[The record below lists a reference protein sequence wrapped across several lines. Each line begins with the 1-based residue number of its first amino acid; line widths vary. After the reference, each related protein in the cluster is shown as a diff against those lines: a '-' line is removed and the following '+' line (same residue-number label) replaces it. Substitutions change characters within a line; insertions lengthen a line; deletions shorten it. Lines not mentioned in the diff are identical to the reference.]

1 MPKENANLPHIDL
14 LINAGW
20 VIPVL
25 PRNTVLRE
33 CSIAVH
39 AGKILALLPAAEAQK
54 RFTVERQYDL
64 PNSLIIPGLIN
75 AHGHSAMS
83 LLRGYADDQ
92 SLHTWLNESIWPAE
106 AQWMSEEFVRNGSE
120 LAIAEMLLSGT
131 TCFSDMYFFP
141 DQTARAAR
149 SSGIKCQL
157 AFPVL
162 EFPSAWAR
170 NADEYIHKGLALRD
184 EYRDDPRISIA
195 FGPHAPYTVN
205 DSALEKIALLAGE
218 LDAPI
223 QIHLHESAQEV
234 EQSIADKGCRP
245 IERLSKL
252 GLLSPLTQCV
262 HMTQVIDSDI
272 ALLTASGSHV
282 IHCPESNLKLGSG
295 FCPVDQLQKAGV
307 NVALGTDGAAS
318 NNDLNLLGE
327 AKTAAMIAKGISANP
342 EVLPAHEALELATI
356 NAARALGIDQNTGSI
371 ETGKAADLV
380 AIDLSGILTQPLYN
394 VFSQLIYTDSTRH
407 LTHTWVDGQLLVE
420 NGQLLTIDKA
430 NVLNQARAWQRKISA
445 ER

>member
-1 MPKENANLPHIDL
+1 MPEENANLPHIDL

-39 AGKILALLPAAEAQK
+39 AGKILALLPTAEAQK

-195 FGPHAPYTVN
+195 FGPHASYTVN

>member
-1 MPKENANLPHIDL
+1 MPQENIDI
-14 LINAGW
+14 LINPGW
-20 VIPVL
+20 LIPVL
-25 PRNTVLRE
+25 PRNTVLRD
-33 CSIAVH
+33 CSIAIH
-39 AGKILALLPAAEAQK
+39 EGKIIALLPCGEAQQ
-54 RFTVERQYDL
+54 RFSAVKQYDL
-64 PNSLIIPGLIN
+64 PDSLLTPGLIN
-75 AHGHSAMS
+75 AHGHAGMS

-106 AQWMSEEFVRNGSE
+106 SRWMSEEFVHDGAE

-131 TCFSDMYFFP
+131 TYFSDMYFFP

-149 SSGIKCQL
+149 SNGIKCQL

-184 EYRDDPRISIA
+184 EFRDDTRISIA

-205 DSALEKIALLAGE
+205 DPALEKIATLAGE

-223 QIHLHESAQEV
+223 QIHLHESADEV
-234 EQSIADKGCRP
+234 AQSIADHGQRP

-262 HMTQVIDSDI
+262 HMTQLTDSDI
-272 ALLTASGSHV
+272 ALLAKSGSHV

-295 FCPVDQLQKAGV
+295 FCPIEALQKAGI
-307 NVALGTDGAAS
+307 NIALGTDSAAS

-327 AKTAAMIAKGISANP
+327 ARTAALIAKGVSGNP
-342 EVLPAHEALELATI
+342 ERLPAHEALEMATI
-356 NAARALGIDQNTGSI
+356 NSARALGIDAETGSI
-371 ETGKAADLV
+371 EVGKAADLV
-380 AIDLSGILTQPLYN
+380 AINLANIPSQPLYN
-394 VFSQLIYTDSTRH
+394 ALSQLIYTDSARH
-407 LTHTWVDGQLLVE
+407 ISHTWVDGKPLVE
-420 NGQLLTIDKA
+420 DGQLLNIDQRELISKA
-430 NVLNQARAWQRKISA
+430 QYWQTKIQA